1 MSFDM
6 VRPFNSHRHPELVS
20 GSISPLCSA
29 MSHKTE
35 SRRRAVSKTSNETS
49 RWTLKQVQGDGVF
62 GAVS

>member
-6 VRPFNSHRHPELVS
+6 VRPFNNCRHPELVS
-20 GSISPLCSA
+20 GSISPSCSG
-29 MSHKTE
+29 MPHKIL
-35 SRRRAVSKTSNETS
+35 RYRRAVSKPSNETA